1 MFQTG
6 GLPDLVTWQSNEEA
20 VTSHWHGFWT
30 QNPRTCSEVKNSHF
44 SIFRIF
50 SYHGKVAKPKTTHV
64 YPCGPRQHK
73 AFLGIFPLSRR
84 VLKPTTTCDAVFQVC
99 FGSGSIMV
107 RSWSWFYQASEVL
120 QLVDL
125 LAGSDALTV
134 SCVCPCQAPATG
146 QVCSSSVCQVQYLVL
161 LLKWR
166 EWSHVAFE
174 SIGVICHPWT
184 VRAYWLPF
192 FGLWLNHLLIG
203 IIMISFFIVHSVVVL
218 FQVEPCHTTL
228 THCGWLQSK
237 QSAGS
242 TRSIS
247 KTKSHYINKGSS
259 SCSSTSSCTHASS
272 SSSISS
278 CTTLSISSTTTRSP
292 TSSNTGTAMTY
303 RIDL

>member
-1 MFQTG
+1 MQNHTIVSAMFMGYIKVIMTKKTKRRADIYIYMCVCVSQTLFLRAVHVCVFFCRIFSFNVPNRG
-6 GLPDLVTWQSNEEA
+6 TAWLVTWQSNEEA

-174 SIGVICHPWT
+174 SIGWF
-184 VRAYWLPF
+184 A
-192 FGLWLNHLLIG
+192 
-203 IIMISFFIVHSVVVL
+203 
-218 FQVEPCHTTL
+218 
-228 THCGWLQSK
+228 THE
-237 QSAGS
+237 
-242 TRSIS
+242 
-247 KTKSHYINKGSS
+247 
-259 SCSSTSSCTHASS
+259 
-272 SSSISS
+272 
-278 CTTLSISSTTTRSP
+278 LS
-292 TSSNTGTAMTY
+292 G
-303 RIDL
+303 RIDCHFLASDWTTC